1 MIMDANL
8 VITAELEGMR
18 RLARLDR
25 PRIHVL
31 QEDIPGASCI
41 WNLDKHEGGHRDLV
55 RLRPGSG
62 VRLLEILESIRASKQ
77 RQAGGHLEI
86 RGSAADLD
94 GEAGFLTALGGR
106 EIRTLPRALMAKRVG
121 AAASEEGSLEPGL
134 TVSVAD
140 TPESLAELRVVVAQS
155 FADRSEEDTS
165 QPDVEADFFHAPG
178 VMTYLAVRDRNGGV
192 ISTGSILVVDGVA
205 NVWSVAT
212 APSARGRGA
221 ASAIMRAVC
230 IEAPKRGAMFAALRT
245 TDELARP
252 GGLYAAV
259 GFEFLGHERVWE
271 LDNID
276 DVGLQRGTGQ

>member
-1 MIMDANL
+1 MDANL

-25 PRIHVL
+25 PRIHVR
-31 QEDIPGASCI
+31 QEDVPGASCI
-41 WNLDKHEGGHRDLV
+41 WNLDKQEGGHRDLV

-62 VRLLEILESIRASKQ
+62 VGLFETLESIRASQQ

-86 RGSAADLD
+86 RGAAADLD
-94 GEAGFLTALGGR
+94 EEAEFLAALGGR
-106 EIRTLPRALMAKRVG
+106 EILTLPRALMARRVG
-121 AAASEEGSLEPGL
+121 AAADDVAPLDSGL

-140 TPESLAELRVVVAQS
+140 TPESLAALRVVVAQS
-155 FADRSEEDTS
+155 FAGRNEADSRPS
-165 QPDVEADFFHAPG
+165 DVEADFFHAPG
-178 VMTYLAVRDRNGGV
+178 VMTYLAVRDRDGGV

-230 IEAPKRGAMFAALRT
+230 LEAPKRGAEFAALRT

-252 GGLYAAV
+252 GGLYSAV
-259 GFEFLGHERVWE
+259 GFELLGHERIWE

-276 DVGLQRGTGQ
+276 DVDL